1 MAAQELFPKEVTTG
15 VPHLTLTGM
24 EKLHVEQ
31 HRGVVGYQP
40 EEIVLRTSCGLI
52 RVRGNNLL
60 FRLYTGTE
68 AVITGKITG
77 ISYDD
82 GTGGGK

>member
-1 MAAQELFPKEVTTG
+1 MKTHELFPREVTSD

-40 EEIVLRTSCGLI
+40 QEIVLRTSCGLLRI
-52 RVRGNNLL
+52 TGSDLL
-60 FRLYTGTE
+60 FRTYTAAE
-68 AVITGKITG
+68 AVIMGQISR
-77 ISYDD
+77 ISYDE
-82 GTGGGK
+82 GAGGAR